1 MSFLNS
7 VKAYFLKCIDL
18 RSRSSRSEYWWAN
31 LFLCTE
37 FFPFV
42 FLVGF
47 SVSLIFSFMG
57 ISQDAVIPLGNIII
71 KSVLIFLLIASTTL
85 SIRRLHD
92 IDRSGWWFLIT
103 FTIIGL
109 IPLLVWCC
117 TKGTD
122 GENRFGKNSLE

>member
-7 VKAYFLKCIDL
+7 VKAYFVKCIDL

-31 LFLCTE
+31 LFLCTA

-57 ISQDAVIPLGNIII
+57 ISQDAVIPLSNIIL

-109 IPLLVWCC
+109 IPLLAWCC

-122 GENRFGKNSLE
+122 GENRFGKNPFE

>member
-7 VKAYFLKCIDL
+7 VKAYFVKCIDL
-18 RSRSSRSEYWWAN
+18 RSRSSRSEYWWAH
-31 LFLCTE
+31 LFVCTA

-57 ISQDAVIPLGNIII
+57 ISQDAVIPLSNIIL

-109 IPLLVWCC
+109 IPLLAWCC

-122 GENRFGKNSLE
+122 GENRFGKNPFE

>member
-31 LFLCTE
+31 LFLCTA

-47 SVSLIFSFMG
+47 TVSLIFSFMG
-57 ISQDAVIPLGNIII
+57 ISQDAVIPLSNIIL

-109 IPLLVWCC
+109 IPLLAWYC

-122 GENRFGKNSLE
+122 GENRFGKNPFE